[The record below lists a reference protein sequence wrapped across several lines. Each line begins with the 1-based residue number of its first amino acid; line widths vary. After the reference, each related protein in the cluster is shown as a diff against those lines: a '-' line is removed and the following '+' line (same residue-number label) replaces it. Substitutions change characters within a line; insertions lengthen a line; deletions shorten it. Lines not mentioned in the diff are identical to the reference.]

1 MNQVRTSGNQSLQMV
16 IASIPQWV
24 RQFRNHAGNSR
35 YSREGMTDLVIASKP
50 VGIDDKSRLE
60 AKEHLD
66 RLINMSSIPLTMETV
81 CKVLSIVNVQVANP
95 YGKNDFSFRVKATY
109 GTFRNYP
116 DCIFNE
122 TIAYR
127 LSTISKFFPSANE
140 IKQVLDEEKKKLD
153 DEIENL
159 KSIVNGVFSS
169 GKDSV
174 LEEMERKR
182 VKEARIREKEEEE
195 YSLRIRA
202 IRERLKHVDN
212 LVTEM
217 DELVERY
224 SPDDISRRDYDRI
237 IQFLTEKMN
246 EIEDE
251 RIRNI
256 FLEKIRLVESA
267 KRQFEII
274 SNAGLIVGVA

>member
-1 MNQVRTSGNQSLQMV
+1 MNQVRTSNNQSLQMAM
-16 IASIPQWV
+16 ASIPQWIKKFKN
-24 RQFRNHAGNSR
+24 QTCHAR
-35 YSREGMTDLVIASKP
+35 YSREGMTDLVIALKP
-50 VGIDDKSRLE
+50 FDIDEKSRWE

-95 YGKNDFSFRVKATY
+95 YGKNDFNFRVKATY
-109 GTFRNYP
+109 GTFRHYP

-127 LSTISKFFPSANE
+127 LSIISKFFPSANE

-159 KSIVNGVFSS
+159 KFIVNGVFSS
-169 GKDSV
+169 AKDSV

-195 YSLRIRA
+195 YRFRIRA
-202 IRERLKHVDN
+202 IRERLKPVDN

-224 SPDDISRRDYDRI
+224 SPDDISRRDYDQI
-237 IQFLTEKMN
+237 IHFLTKKMN

-256 FLEKIRLVESA
+256 FHEKIKLVASA

>member
-1 MNQVRTSGNQSLQMV
+1 MNQVRTANNQSMQMV
-16 IASIPQWV
+16 IASIPQWI
-24 RQFRNHAGNSR
+24 RQFKNHAGNSR

-50 VGIDDKSRLE
+50 VCIDDKSRRE

-95 YGKNDFSFRVKATY
+95 YGKNDFNFRVKTTY

-127 LSTISKFFPSANE
+127 LSIISKFFPSANE

-153 DEIENL
+153 DEIANL
-159 KSIVNGVFSS
+159 ELIVNNEFSS

-195 YSLRIRA
+195 YRFRIRA
-202 IRERLKHVDN
+202 IRERLKPVDN
-212 LVTEM
+212 LVIEM

-224 SPDDISRRDYDRI
+224 FPDDISKRDHDRI
-237 IQFLTEKMN
+237 ILHFTRKMN

-256 FLEKIRLVESA
+256 FLEKIKLVESA

-274 SNAGLIVGVA
+274 MNSGLIVRVA

>member
-16 IASIPQWV
+16 IASIPQWI
-24 RQFRNHAGNSR
+24 RQFKNQTCHSR

-50 VGIDDKSRLE
+50 VGIDDKSRRE

-66 RLINMSSIPLTMETV
+66 RLINISSIPLAMETV

-127 LSTISKFFPSANE
+127 LSTIGKFFPSANE

-169 GKDSV
+169 GKDSI

-182 VKEARIREKEEEE
+182 VKEARIRVKEEEE
-195 YSLRIRA
+195 YRFRIRA

-212 LVTEM
+212 LVAEM
-217 DELVERY
+217 DEVVERY
-224 SPDDISRRDYDRI
+224 FPDDISKRDHDRI
-237 IQFLTEKMN
+237 IQFLTRKMN

-256 FLEKIRLVESA
+256 FLEKIRLVENA
-267 KRQFEII
+267 KRQLEII

>member
-16 IASIPQWV
+16 IASIPQWI
-24 RQFRNHAGNSR
+24 RQFKNQTCHSR
-35 YSREGMTDLVIASKP
+35 YSREGMIDLVISSKP
-50 VGIDDKSRLE
+50 VCIDDKSRRE

-66 RLINMSSIPLTMETV
+66 RLINMSSIPLAMETV

-140 IKQVLDEEKKKLD
+140 IKRVLDEEKKKLD

-182 VKEARIREKEEEE
+182 VKEAMIREKEEEE

-202 IRERLKHVDN
+202 IRERLKPVDN

-217 DELVERY
+217 DEVVERY
-224 SPDDISRRDYDRI
+224 FPDDISRRDHDRI

>member
-16 IASIPQWV
+16 IASIPQWII
-24 RQFRNHAGNSR
+24 QFRNHAGNSR
-35 YSREGMTDLVIASKP
+35 YSREGMTDLVISSKP
-50 VGIDDKSRLE
+50 VGIDEKSRRE

-66 RLINMSSIPLTMETV
+66 RLINISSIPLTMETV

-127 LSTISKFFPSANE
+127 LSTIGKFFPSANE

-182 VKEARIREKEEEE
+182 VKEARIRVKEEEE
-195 YSLRIRA
+195 YRFRIRA
-202 IRERLKHVDN
+202 IRERLKPVDN
-212 LVTEM
+212 LVAEM
-217 DELVERY
+217 DEVVERY
-224 SPDDISRRDYDRI
+224 FPDDISKRDHDRI
-237 IQFLTEKMN
+237 IQFLTRKMN

-256 FLEKIRLVESA
+256 FLEKIRLVENA